1 MMSIVYNKKIEKES
15 KKRIEKKE
23 REGYDEGEVRDP

>member
-1 MMSIVYNKKIEKES
+1 MMSIVYNKRIEKKS
-15 KKRIEKKE
+15 KKGIEKKE